1 MSKDL
6 IAENQSAAAVFGVAA
21 YTSVTIITH
30 GGTGSFTV
38 EGGVNSSSLVSLATP
53 AADTATTISD
63 NVMVIKVT
71 PNTGGTYDVIGE
83 RR

>member
-6 IAENQSAAAVFGVAA
+6 IAENQSSAGVFAVSA
-21 YTSVTIITH
+21 YTSVTVIAR

-38 EGGVNSSSLVSLATP
+38 EGGKDSSNLVTLASP
-53 AADTATTISD
+53 AADTATTITD